1 MYFRYFILGI
11 VFLCMACGQR
21 PPKEPVSL
29 KINHLQLI
37 GSHNSYKLPIP
48 PKIMEA
54 IESNDPDLAASLDYS
69 HPSVW
74 EQLSMGLRLL
84 ELDVYRDPEGGR
96 FSEPLGQAY
105 MEEEVLDSA
114 RKAAFEQPGFK
125 VFHVQDID
133 FRSHYPLL
141 EDYLTELKTWSSL
154 YPDHLPV
161 FITVNAKDANYPER
175 RMTAALPF
183 GNNAFLELDEL
194 ILQVLGE
201 EKLISP
207 KEIIGPH
214 VDLKTA
220 ISESGWPDIQD
231 LRGKFIWILD
241 EKREKLDAYLS
252 RKEGSREPLFFVN
265 VPETHP
271 MSGIHILNDPIGQ
284 QDAIKALVEKGY
296 LVRTRADAE
305 TREARAND
313 RNRMEA
319 AFGSG
324 AQLISTD
331 YYRPDPRFEGSYQ
344 VVFPDN
350 SYQRINPFFSMDEMP
365 AEVLEEPIDRVIA
378 LSPQTFQ
385 YASQREKP
393 LLLDVRTQAEVDE
406 GMIAGA
412 KHIDFMQA
420 DFSQR
425 IEKLEKGQPVFV
437 YCKVGGRSAKAAAQM
452 REMGFEKV
460 YHLDGGL
467 DDWKS
472 LGLPVSH

>member
-1 MYFRYFILGI
+1 
-11 VFLCMACGQR
+11 MACGQK
-21 PPKEPVSL
+21 PSKEPNSL

-54 IESNDPDLAASLDYS
+54 IESSDPDLATSLDYS

-84 ELDVYRDPEGGR
+84 ELDVFRDPEGGR

-105 MEEEVLDSA
+105 MEEAVMDSA

-154 YPDHLPV
+154 HPDHLPV

-175 RMTAALPF
+175 QMTAALPF

-194 ILQVLGE
+194 IRQVLGE
-201 EKLISP
+201 EKLIIP
-207 KEIIGPH
+207 KEIIGTH
-214 VDLKTA
+214 ADLKTA
-220 ISESGWPDIQD
+220 IAESGWPDIQD

-241 EKREKLDAYLS
+241 EKGEKLDAYLS
-252 RKEGSREPLFFVN
+252 RREGSREPLFFVN

-271 MSGIHILNDPIGQ
+271 MAGIHILNDPIGQ
-284 QDAIKALVEKGY
+284 QEAIKALVEKGY

-313 RNRMEA
+313 RKRMEA
-319 AFGSG
+319 AFESG

-331 YYRPDPRFEGSYQ
+331 YYRPDPRFEGGYQ
-344 VVFPDN
+344 VIFPDD
-350 SYQRINPFFSMDEMP
+350 SYQRINPFFSRDKKLS
-365 AEVLEEPIDRVIA
+365 EVLEEPNDQVIA
-378 LSPQTFQ
+378 LGPQTFQ

-406 GMIAGA
+406 GMITGA
-412 KHIDFMQA
+412 AHIDFMQA

-437 YCKVGGRSAKAAAQM
+437 YCKVGGRSSKAAEQM

-460 YHLDGGL
+460 YHLEGGL
-467 DDWKS
+467 DEWKA
-472 LGLPVSH
+472 LGLPVSR